1 MCTGLEIALITSAGI
16 SAGGAIA
23 SGVNQKKML
32 GAQADQANADA
43 DAAAGAARVK
53 ANKIREQG
61 KKQAAAARAAL
72 AASGVNVDLGTSVLI
87 NDDINTQSEKDALL
101 GIDNAKDAASRLRNQ
116 ATLLNMEGSAA
127 QTAGIVNAGA
137 TVLSAGAQSKWMGAN
152 PGGAKPAGV
161 G

>member
-1 MCTGLEIALITSAGI
+1 MCTGMEIALLTASV
-16 SAGGAIA
+16 GGTIA
-23 SGVNQKKML
+23 STQQQKKML

-72 AASGVNVDLGTSVLI
+72 AAAGVNVDLGTSVLI
-87 NDDINTQSEKDALL
+87 NDDINSQSEKDALL

-127 QTAGIVNAGA
+127 QTAGIVNATS
-137 TVLSAGAQSKWMGAN
+137 TVLSAGVQSKWRKDN
-152 PGGAKPAGV
+152 PGSASKPIGV
-161 G
+161 V

>member
-1 MCTGLEIALITSAGI
+1 MGTVETMLIVGALA

-23 SGVNQKKML
+23 SGVQQKKML

-72 AASGVNVDLGTSVLI
+72 AVI
-87 NDDINTQSEKDALL
+87 WRQC
-101 GIDNAKDAASRLRNQ
+101 
-116 ATLLNMEGSAA
+116 
-127 QTAGIVNAGA
+127 
-137 TVLSAGAQSKWMGAN
+137 
-152 PGGAKPAGV
+152 
-161 G
+161 

>member
-1 MCTGLEIALITSAGI
+1 MGVETMLIVGALA

-23 SGVNQKKML
+23 SGVQQKKML

-61 KKQAAAARAAL
+61 KRQAAAARAAL

-137 TVLSAGAQSKWMGAN
+137 TVLSAGAQSKWMSAN
-152 PGGAKPAGV
+152 PGGAAKPAGV
-161 G
+161 V